1 MIGLRWVDEV
11 GWANASRDVQG
22 FDDTC
27 LRWNS
32 FKWKILG
39 NLTFLGIMLRA
50 KVAMARLAI
59 HTKSVGT
66 LISCLDRGYDP
77 DGRYSEKAIV
87 LPAASKPRLRHFA
100 PAHNT

>member
-11 GWANASRDVQG
+11 GWANASQDVQG

-39 NLTFLGIMLRA
+39 NLTFLGITLRA
-50 KVAMARLAI
+50 KVAI
-59 HTKSVGT
+59 PQSYH
-66 LISCLDRGYDP
+66 
-77 DGRYSEKAIV
+77 RYSAYQAH
-87 LPAASKPRLRHFA
+87 LPKPRPYLF
-100 PAHNT
+100 